1 MFTLLLVMQE
11 AFLYFLYPVRGLIPG
26 LLIQGR
32 IFGPQ
37 HTRVQRIAQEYGS
50 FCHWLLWASSR
61 DVHAYPI
68 EFWRAQEVRCYA
80 VVNLSIG
87 Y

>member
-1 MFTLLLVMQE
+1 
-11 AFLYFLYPVRGLIPG
+11 
-26 LLIQGR
+26 
-32 IFGPQ
+32 
-37 HTRVQRIAQEYGS
+37 
-50 FCHWLLWASSR
+50 LLWASSR